1 MAPAKPGPLFWKVFF
16 LHNIGEQ
23 DWICPIGKTQEIIEA
38 LSGWPVLIG
47 KRCQRCSHGR
57 VLHVLLIGVSCA
69 QDESARIGLAEVQDD
84 VSGKLIGG
92 ILLVPKDRNV
102 KEIKH
107 RVAGLV
113 PS

>member
-1 MAPAKPGPLFWKVFF
+1 
-16 LHNIGEQ
+16 
-23 DWICPIGKTQEIIEA
+23 
-38 LSGWPVLIG
+38 
-47 KRCQRCSHGR
+47 
-57 VLHVLLIGVSCA
+57 VSCA